1 MSSERSFKN
10 VSSGTSVLRIYQLAI
25 AVLCMMTIS
34 SPQYVWTL
42 FTTPLSNKLGYGLA
56 SIQLTFSLLIIIQ
69 TLFSPLQ
76 GWMLERFGIRAL
88 ISIGCLLSGSS
99 WVLSGWTDSLWGLYL
114 AYGVLGGIGTG
125 IVYLGCVAL
134 MVRYFPDRRG
144 FAVGMVASGYGM
156 GAMLTTLPISH
167 LLDTHGLNTT
177 LIVFGAIMAVIGIVL
192 AQFLRVPDVT
202 AIGIPDTGYS
212 SGLHGSKPVTEAY
225 KETEIPE
232 EEKRLFV
239 NELEAERQFTPR
251 QMLVTPLFWLM
262 FIMFTLMATSGLMV
276 TSQLATFAHDF
287 GIASVTLFGMSAI
300 PLALTLDRLC
310 NGATRPLFGWISD
323 HIGRENTM
331 ALAFGMEGVAMT
343 IWLSLMHHPVIF
355 VLMSGV
361 VFLGWGE
368 IFSLFPSL
376 LTDVFGTQHAATNY
390 GFLYIAQGIGSIL
403 GGPLAA
409 ILYSAE
415 HSWIPVFVLTI
426 SCDFLTALLALFVL
440 KRLKKSVLQRP

>member
-1 MSSERSFKN
+1 MSSEQSFKN
-10 VSSGTSVLRIYQLAI
+10 VSTGTPLLRTFQLII

-42 FTTPLSNKLGYGLA
+42 FTTPLGHKLGYGLA
-56 SIQLTFSLLIIIQ
+56 SIQVTFSLLIIIQ

-76 GWMLERFGIRAL
+76 GWLLERFGIRVL
-88 ISIGCLLSGSS
+88 ISIGCLLSGGS
-99 WVLSGWTDSLWGLYL
+99 WILSGWTDSLWGLYL

-167 LLDTHGLNTT
+167 LLHTHGLDAT
-177 LIVFGAIMAVIGIVL
+177 LMVFGVFMAAIGIVL
-192 AQFLRVPDVT
+192 AQFLRVPNGAAT
-202 AIGIPDTGYS
+202 GIADPEGSTEFHGTKTTKVIHKESEKYREEM
-212 SGLHGSKPVTEAY
+212 GLSERG
-225 KETEIPE
+225 
-232 EEKRLFV
+232 
-239 NELEAERQFTPR
+239 LEAKKQFTPR
-251 QMLVTPLFWLM
+251 QMLATPLFWLM
-262 FIMFTLMATSGLMV
+262 FIMFALMATSGLMV

-287 GIASVTLFGMSAI
+287 GIASVTIFGMSAI

-343 IWLSLMHHPVIF
+343 IWLALMHHPVIF

-376 LTDVFGTQHAATNY
+376 LTDVFGTRHAATNY

-409 ILYSAE
+409 ILYSME

-426 SCDFLTALLALFVL
+426 SCDFFTALLALFVL
-440 KRLKKSVLQRP
+440 KRLRVRVLQRL

>member
-1 MSSERSFKN
+1 MSSEYSLEQVPAR
-10 VSSGTSVLRIYQLAI
+10 TPVLRIFQLII

-42 FTTPLSNKLGYGLA
+42 FTTPLGHKLGYGLA
-56 SIQLTFSLLIIIQ
+56 SIQVTFSLLIIIQ

-76 GWMLERFGIRAL
+76 GWLLERFGIRTL

-99 WVLSGWTDSLWGLYL
+99 WVLSGYTDSLWGLYL

-202 AIGIPDTGYS
+202 AIGIPGAGYS
-212 SGLHGSKPVTEAY
+212 AKRYGIKTAKVIH
-225 KETEIPE
+225 KETKPYR
-232 EEKRLFV
+232 EEKELS
-239 NELEAERQFTPR
+239 EDGLEAERQFTPR
-251 QMLVTPLFWLM
+251 QMLATPLFWLM

-287 GIASVTLFGMSAI
+287 GIASITLFGMSAI

-343 IWLSLMHHPVIF
+343 LWLVLIHHPVIF

-376 LTDVFGTQHAATNY
+376 LTDVFGTRHAATNY

-409 ILYSAE
+409 TLYSTQ
-415 HSWIPVFVLTI
+415 HSWIPVFILTI
-426 SCDFLTALLALFVL
+426 SCDFVTALLALFVL
-440 KRLKKSVLQRP
+440 KRWRMNV